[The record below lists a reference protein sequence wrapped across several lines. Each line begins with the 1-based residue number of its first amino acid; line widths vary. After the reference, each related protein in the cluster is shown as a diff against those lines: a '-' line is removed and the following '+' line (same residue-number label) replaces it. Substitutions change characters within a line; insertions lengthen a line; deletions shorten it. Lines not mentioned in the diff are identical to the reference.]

1 MKIELTPAV
10 IACLK
15 RGLNCWPQQNFAD
28 GIEIKEILKNDETEP
43 FKPDYNTE
51 AVLVDEMQ
59 REAEQEPVAIRYDF
73 DGYGYK
79 YIDRGSGSDW
89 QTRVKDAERLYIF
102 PWRTWVGLTDEEVK
116 TLRYKIDVT
125 AHWTYDK
132 FYETIEALLKDKNT

>member
-1 MKIELTPAV
+1 MLIELTPAV

-59 REAEQEPVAIRYDF
+59 REAEQEPVAMRYDF

-89 QTRVKDAERLYIF
+89 QTRVKDAELLYIF

-132 FYETIEALLKDKNT
+132 FYEAIEAKLKDKNT